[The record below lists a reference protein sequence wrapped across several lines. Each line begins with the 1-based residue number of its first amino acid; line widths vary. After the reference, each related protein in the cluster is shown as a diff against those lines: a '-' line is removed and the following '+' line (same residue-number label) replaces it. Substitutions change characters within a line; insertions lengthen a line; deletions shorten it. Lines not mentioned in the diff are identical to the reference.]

1 MSDTV
6 GSGRTAAGRTVPP
19 GASAYNVSEAYSF
32 ACMNCGHGWEQAYEI
47 EHRVDTSG
55 RPYVTYL
62 AEGAAVPSPLTRPNC
77 GNCGGHLVRIMRSGQ
92 VDEAL
97 SRWHAPRPERH
108 AERRTHHWSVLGLL
122 HRRQESPNPE
132 PTLAPPTGP
141 TV

>member
-6 GSGRTAAGRTVPP
+6 GSGRTATGASTSAGHPVPP
-19 GASAYNVSEAYSF
+19 GASAYNVREAYSF

-62 AEGAAVPSPLTRPNC
+62 ADGTAVPSPLTRPNC

-92 VDEAL
+92 VDEVV
-97 SRWHAPRPERH
+97 SRWHAPRPPH
-108 AERRTHHWSVLGLL
+108 AEPHAHHWSVLGLL
-122 HRRQESPNPE
+122 RRHG
-132 PTLAPPTGP
+132 GP
-141 TV
+141 GTPAGPAV